1 MADYSVGSKKRCS
14 SVERDCTRTSLLS
27 GLEKEGPLMKYLRVI
42 SRSRI
47 FASIGGLTIA
57 GVALAAGAR
66 TSQAAFIDGGN
77 APQLLIGTDEDRQD
91 NAALQAGAG
100 AN

>member
-1 MADYSVGSKKRCS
+1 GRRFRRTLIGIPVRRASYSIANKKIPPSKGIARERPFLVGSK
-14 SVERDCTRTSLLS
+14 
-27 GLEKEGPLMKYLRVI
+27 KEGPLMKYSRVI

-57 GVALAAGAR
+57 AVALAASAR

-77 APQLLIGTDEDRQD
+77 APQLLIGTDED
-91 NAALQAGAG
+91 
-100 AN
+100 